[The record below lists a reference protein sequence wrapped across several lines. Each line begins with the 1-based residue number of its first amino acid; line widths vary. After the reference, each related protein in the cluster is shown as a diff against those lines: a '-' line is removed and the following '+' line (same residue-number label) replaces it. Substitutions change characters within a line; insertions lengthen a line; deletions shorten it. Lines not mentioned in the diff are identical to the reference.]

1 MFLMIGVND
10 GQTALYYEKL
20 VYFTHLGRAVNVTVF
35 VTFTQLLLFFIPT
48 FKWNKHYYVQLPN
61 GEVFELNAEVGRAV
75 ERGRDVDITEK
86 DCFQSS
92 TANYYAQGGFGGSI
106 KDFFFGDSQDN
117 ASNGSAVRY
126 CSHCGYPIVDDFDY
140 CPKCGKPLK

>member
-20 VYFTHLGRAVNVTVF
+20 VYFSHLGRAVNVTVF

-61 GEVFELNAEVGRAV
+61 GEVYELNAEVGRQV

-86 DCFQSS
+86 DLYQSTS
-92 TANYYAQGGFGGSI
+92 SGFYSGGSSS
-106 KDFFFGDSQDN
+106 GTSGTN
-117 ASNGSAVRY
+117 NGVY
-126 CSHCGYPIVDDFDY
+126 NCPHCGYPIVDDFDY
-140 CPKCGKPLK
+140 CPKCGRRLH

>member
-10 GQTALYYEKL
+10 GRTVLYYEKL
-20 VYFTHLGRAVNVTVF
+20 VYFTHLGNAVNVTIF

-48 FKWNKHYYVQLPN
+48 VKWNKHYYVQLPN

-86 DCFQSS
+86 DCFLSN
-92 TANYYAQGGFGGSI
+92 TANYYYSP
-106 KDFFFGDSQDN
+106 N
-117 ASNGSAVRY
+117 
-126 CSHCGYPIVDDFDY
+126 CPHCGYPIVDDFDY
-140 CPKCGKPLK
+140 CPKCGRRLK